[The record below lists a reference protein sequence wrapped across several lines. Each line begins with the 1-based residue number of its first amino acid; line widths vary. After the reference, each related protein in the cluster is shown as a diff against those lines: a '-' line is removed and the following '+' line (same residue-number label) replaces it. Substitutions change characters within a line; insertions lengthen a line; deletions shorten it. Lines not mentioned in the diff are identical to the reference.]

1 MYKELTAQESSDKG
15 GLFVARQYRQ
25 RGTALLAALLLGVC
39 GLWPCAA
46 LPAEAEQAA
55 PAIFTQEEGRLLEEN
70 VPASFSFR
78 VEQTGTYILD
88 ITYQVPPD
96 KPVTP
101 QGSLRLAKGE
111 TVVKDETVEF
121 PRIWRSVVENGRDG
135 RFEQDTQGNELMP
148 TQEEVVGWQTASPS
162 LGEDDGLFL
171 EAGEYTLHLTMTRQN
186 IVVRRIGLRAKADR
200 EDYASYRARYADTNV
215 IGTAQKPVRQEA
227 ELYHQKSHLEILL
240 SYDRISAA
248 VSPND
253 PSRIRYNILG
263 GSGYGKDG
271 QWVSWTIDVPE
282 TGLYAL
288 DVVYRQN
295 DTNGFSVRR
304 RLTIDGVVPF
314 RECEALLFPYAA
326 DFTSQTIGD
335 ETGSPYLF
343 YLEKGKRELKL
354 EVVTTGLYEVLDE
367 LSAVVA
373 ELNRLYSRI
382 MVLVGETPDHYRDYD
397 LDKHI
402 DNLVPTLQD
411 CAARLNALGKAIDAD
426 ADSSIAGSGTSRL
439 YETARLLETMAKK
452 VREIPKQMDNFRSQ
466 INTLADLMGSLRSQ
480 SLELDYLVFRSPDQ
494 TAETAGVSFWKQL
507 GFRFRA
513 FLASFFQDYDTI
525 DVGEYAGKPLQV
537 WASTNDLTSTG
548 YATGRDQAQIL
559 SRLITDSFTPS
570 TGIPVTVSLINSADT
585 LLPALVSGKGPDVA
599 VFVPKTV
606 LMNLFYRNALVDLTT
621 MPDYESVAERFFPSS
636 LISMQVGERTYGL
649 PEIQSYNMLFYRTDI
664 FEEQQLEPPQTWEDF
679 YAVLARLQKN
689 GMQVGIEESTQIYEM
704 FLLQNGGTLYN
715 ADMSRT
721 NMTEQ
726 ASIDAFTSWTNLY
739 SKYGLPLSFD
749 ILNRFRT
756 GQMPMVI
763 ATSYFY
769 GQVSVGAPEIAGQWK
784 MAMVPGTVRE
794 DGTVDH
800 TEVCRVSASV
810 VMESSSRRDEAFR
823 FLNWWTLDETQERFG
838 LETEAKMG
846 SSARYFPANKNAF
859 ETLAWT
865 ADEAKVLRD
874 QWQQV
879 SDNPQSPAAYYV
891 TRNLSNAFRRVAYEY
906 ENPRDVIFRYGRI
919 VDDELTRKRVE
930 LGLEESR

>member
-1 MYKELTAQESSDKG
+1 MVKPYKRCGA
-15 GLFVARQYRQ
+15 
-25 RGTALLAALLLGVC
+25 ALLAALLFGVC

-46 LPAEAEQAA
+46 LPAEAEQEE
-55 PAIFTQEEGRLLEEN
+55 PVIFEQETGRRLEEN
-70 VPASFSFR
+70 TPVSFSFR
-78 VEQTGTYILD
+78 VEEAGAYTFWMD
-88 ITYQVPPD
+88 YQVPPD

-101 QGSLRLAKGE
+101 QGTFQLLKGE
-111 TVVKDETVEF
+111 TILKDETVEF
-121 PRIWRSVVENGRDG
+121 PRIWKSRIEDGQDG
-135 RFEQDTQGNELMP
+135 RFEQDGQGNELMP
-148 TQEEVVGWQTASPS
+148 TQEEVTDWQTVSPA
-162 LGEDDGLFL
+162 LGEDDGVFL
-171 EAGEYTLHLTMTRQN
+171 ETGEYTLRLTMTRQD
-186 IVVRRIGLRAKADR
+186 IVVRRIRLRAKTDR
-200 EDYASYRARYADTNV
+200 EDYTAYRARYAHENI
-215 IGTAQKPVRQEA
+215 IGTAQEPIRQEA

-240 SYDRISAA
+240 SYDRISAG

-263 GSGYGKDG
+263 GSGYSKDG

-304 RLTIDGVVPF
+304 RLTIEGEIPF
-314 RECEALLFPYAA
+314 QECETLLFPYTA
-326 DFTSQTIGD
+326 DFTSQTLSD
-335 ETGSPYLF
+335 EEGNPYLF
-343 YLEKGKRELKL
+343 YLEKGKREIKM
-354 EVVTTGLYEVLDE
+354 EVVTTGLYTILDE

-382 MVLVGETPDHYRDYD
+382 MVLVGETPDNYRDYD
-397 LDKHI
+397 LDKNV

-411 CAARLNALGKAIDAD
+411 CSKRLNALGQTIDSGT
-426 ADSSIAGSGTSRL
+426 DSSIAGSGTSRL
-439 YETARLLETMAKK
+439 YETARLLETMAQK
-452 VREIPKQMDNFRSQ
+452 VRDIPRQMDNFRSQ

-480 SLELDYLVFRSPDQ
+480 SMELDYLVIRSPGQ
-494 TAETAGVSFWKQL
+494 PQAASGVSFWEQL
-507 GFRFRA
+507 RFRFQA
-513 FLASFFQDYDTI
+513 FLSSFFEDYDTI
-525 DVGEYAGKPLQV
+525 DAGGQRGKPLQV

-559 SRLITDSFTPS
+559 SRLITDGFTPE
-570 TGIPVTVSLINSADT
+570 TGIPVAVSLINSADT

-606 LMNLFYRNALVDLTT
+606 LMNLFYRNALVDLAT
-621 MPDYESVAERFFPSS
+621 MPDYDRMVERFFPSS
-636 LISMQVGERTYGL
+636 LISMQVGDKTYGL

-664 FEEQQLEPPQTWEDF
+664 FEEEQLEVPQTWEEF

-721 NMTEQ
+721 NMTGQ

-769 GQVSVGAPEIAGQWK
+769 GQLAVGAPEIAGHWK
-784 MAMVPGTVRE
+784 MAMVPGTPQP

-800 TEVCRVSASV
+800 TEVCRVSAAVIVEKSTRH
-810 VMESSSRRDEAFR
+810 EDALR
-823 FLNWWTLDETQERFG
+823 FLDWWTSDEVQERFG

-846 SSARYFPANKNAF
+846 SSARYFPANKAAF

-865 ADEAKVLRD
+865 AEEAQTLLA

-891 TRNLSNAFRRVAYEY
+891 TRNLSNAFRRVTYEY

-919 VDDELTRKRVE
+919 IDDELTRKRVE
-930 LGLEESR
+930 LGLEEGR